1 MSLLLCFFVLLLSFA
16 NMDVV
21 KFKEM
26 LGSIKDAFGVEV
38 QKPGDFEAR
47 STSPIELAEPENKS
61 VIELEPQA
69 VSPRA
74 KMDQELLE
82 EVDEFITARDL
93 DGVVEAVPGE
103 RGVTIRTKGTLMF
116 ETASDTLR
124 TEATPVLNE
133 IAQLAVRYD
142 YQIAVEGHTDDV
154 PIHTERF
161 PSNWELSAARA
172 VAGARYLIE
181 SGRVEPE
188 RVSATGRAHTRPITR
203 DSTPQAKAQ
212 NRRLEFVFFHEQDK
226 ELEGTEAR

>member
-1 MSLLLCFFVLLLSFA
+1 MGTKRSQAARGS
-16 NMDVV
+16 V
-21 KFKEM
+21 KD
-26 LGSIKDAFGVEV
+26 SFGVQVEA
-38 QKPGDFEAR
+38 PAEIEAR
-47 STSPIELAEPENKS
+47 STSLIELAELEKKS
-61 VIELEPQA
+61 LIEPDAES

-82 EVDEFITARDL
+82 KVEKFISARDL
-93 DGVVEAVPGE
+93 DGVVEAIPGE

-116 ETASDTLR
+116 ETASNTLR
-124 TEATPVLNE
+124 REATPVLNE

-142 YQIAVEGHTDDV
+142 YHIAVEGHTDDV